1 VVRDR
6 LSARQPG
13 RQSGRVQ
20 MLSGFGARDHACW
33 SYAGSDRRA
42 AAATAW
48 LSEGLRAGYRGVYVA
63 DATESDLAGEL
74 ARVPDSDAA
83 MRRGALVVLP
93 TAAVYDLSVPTDAH
107 AQRAVYDAVVTQA
120 VVADGYL
127 GVCVVADITP
137 LVADPARRAAHL
149 RWEQVADRYVST
161 RPVSG
166 LCLYDTSQV
175 TGIDAIIAAHP
186 LRGPAATSL
195 GLYGT
200 DSGTAALD
208 GEADASQGRVLAD
221 LLAGLPD
228 ADAVL
233 DLSRLTFID
242 GRCARV
248 LSDALAARRTAGQ
261 PVRVTGMRQT
271 ARRLWDAC
279 RLDPALLAPQPDN
292 R

>member
-1 VVRDR
+1 VRDR
-6 LSARQPG
+6 LSARRPG

-48 LSEGLRAGYRGVYVA
+48 LSQGLRAGYRGIYVA
-63 DATESDLAGEL
+63 DAAPSDLAGEL
-74 ARVPDSDAA
+74 ARVPDGEAA

-93 TAAVYDLSVPTDAH
+93 SAAVYDLSGPTDAD
-107 AQRAVYDAVVTQA
+107 AQLAVYDAVVTQA
-120 VVADGYL
+120 VVDDGYP

-149 RWEQVADRYVST
+149 HWEQVADRYVNT

-166 LCLYDTSQV
+166 LCLYDTSQL

-208 GEADASQGRVLAD
+208 GEADANQGQVLAD
-221 LLAGLPD
+221 LLAGLPE

-248 LSDALAARRTAGQ
+248 LSEALAARRTAGR
-261 PVRVTGMRQT
+261 PVRVTGMQPT

-279 RLDPALLAPQPDN
+279 RLDPALLE
-292 R
+292 